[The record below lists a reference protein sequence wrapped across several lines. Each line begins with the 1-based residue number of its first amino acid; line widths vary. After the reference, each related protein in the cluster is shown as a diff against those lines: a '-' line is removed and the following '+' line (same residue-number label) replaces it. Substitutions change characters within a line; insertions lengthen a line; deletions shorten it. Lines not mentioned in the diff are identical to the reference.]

1 MCPAALVPFLPKFN
15 INASWRSDLCTRW
28 GRARGSKGIGGSW
41 EGTDVLTNISG
52 VREGQETRL
61 KRASFCSTLF
71 LQRKVYCSSCR
82 RACRSLLSLSLS
94 NSAHQ
99 KSPKAFFYRGS
110 RFPHILWLLL
120 RVRIKNMN
128 KDHLQIQ
135 QRGFLWGS
143 ADMNAWSHGGE
154 SVGGCSFDCI
164 HYISQFVYSL
174 LWSELPLIRVKRHFL
189 ACRNVIMSF
198 IIAILQTSEPEGARA
213 WLKISQVRQNC
224 SNFGIR
230 DPIALRTKASCC
242 YWRQTAGG
250 LQKYELLHLQLDVC
264 WFSVSKSKL
273 ANQKEKQM
281 QET

>member
-1 MCPAALVPFLPKFN
+1 MEVRPLHKMGSGSRVEENRGKLGRY
-15 INASWRSDLCTRW
+15 WRLNKHLR
-28 GRARGSKGIGGSW
+28 GQRGSRNKAE
-41 EGTDVLTNISG
+41 EGLVL
-52 VREGQETRL
+52 L
-61 KRASFCSTLF
+61 H

-189 ACRNVIMSF
+189 AYRNVIMSF

-224 SNFGIR
+224 SNFGIQ